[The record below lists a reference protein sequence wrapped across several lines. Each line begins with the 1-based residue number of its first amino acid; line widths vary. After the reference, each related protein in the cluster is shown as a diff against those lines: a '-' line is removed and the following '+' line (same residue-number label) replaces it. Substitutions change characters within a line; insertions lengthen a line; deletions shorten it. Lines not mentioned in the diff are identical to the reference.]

1 MTQIAFDPFSTEEM
15 PSNGYVSHRF
25 WEQDLFD
32 ISPEVNEAISY
43 FLDQVCGEYV
53 TAIELV
59 SAWIIA
65 VRDTCWRKQP
75 QLEFPKTK
83 GGYPLFPVMIDLML
97 LEPSVSQSALAFY
110 RVADPD
116 YASRA
121 EP

>member
-15 PSNGYVSHRF
+15 PSNGYLSHLF
-25 WEQDLFD
+25 WEQDLFG
-32 ISPEVNEAISY
+32 ISPEINEAISY
-43 FLDQVCGEYV
+43 FLDQVCEEHM

-65 VRDTCWRKQP
+65 VRDMCWCKQP
-75 QLEFPKTK
+75 QLQFPTTK
-83 GGYPLFPVMIDLML
+83 GSYPLFPVMIDIMQ
-97 LEPSVSQSALAFY
+97 LEPSVRQSALAFY

-116 YASRA
+116 YARRT